1 MYIKSMIYDSNPPYF
16 WSASFLGSSEDRHLC
31 RVGGRKRFFDHAS
44 IEKGNPPFQGV
55 NGKTDQINFHVFLV
69 GWLLPDVHQINGI

>member
-1 MYIKSMIYDSNPPYF
+1 
-16 WSASFLGSSEDRHLC
+16 
-31 RVGGRKRFFDHAS
+31 VGGRKRFFDHAS